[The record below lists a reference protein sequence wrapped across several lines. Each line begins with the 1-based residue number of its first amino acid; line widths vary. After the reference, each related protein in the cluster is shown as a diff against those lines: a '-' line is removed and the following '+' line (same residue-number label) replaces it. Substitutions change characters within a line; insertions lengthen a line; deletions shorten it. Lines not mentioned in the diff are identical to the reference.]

1 MRAAPRPT
9 PCATRQN
16 GTVGCCGSSTA
27 RSPVGTCMC
36 AAVRARGWIDSGI
49 SSVVMTASLI
59 SDKSTKSHKYQ
70 RIARS
75 DTPQPPPRLAAQRTA
90 SFGGICA
97 FERISC
103 PDYVF
108 YVHSAP
114 QTACICCHG
123 GISVAGDRAHVLRL
137 RQYYLVGKTYEEPP
151 PCQRTFWPHIQQPLQ
166 NVSPSYPGSS

>member
-9 PCATRQN
+9 PGATRQN

-36 AAVRARGWIDSGI
+36 AAVRARGRIDSGI

-151 PCQRTFWPHIQQPLQ
+151 PCQRTFWPHIVQRVQTR
-166 NVSPSYPGSS
+166 SPS

>member
-9 PCATRQN
+9 PGATRQN

-59 SDKSTKSHKYQ
+59 SDKSTKSHNYQ

-151 PCQRTFWPHIQQPLQ
+151 PCQRTFCR
-166 NVSPSYPGSS
+166 